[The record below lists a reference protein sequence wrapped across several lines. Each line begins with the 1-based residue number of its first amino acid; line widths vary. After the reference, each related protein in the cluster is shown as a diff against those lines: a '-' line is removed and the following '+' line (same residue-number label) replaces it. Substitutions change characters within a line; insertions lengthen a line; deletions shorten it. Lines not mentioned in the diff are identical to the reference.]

1 MGYIFSIL
9 LLGFILCLLIIAF
22 YLSCRAVSYIINTE
36 PFSSFRVKVIL
47 YGIKDS
53 VIYLQIHEGSGSN
66 VYATLGNQYIA
77 CTLEGKELNILLGF
91 TPVLMSNANV
101 SGLVS
106 YLSLVAKRPVKAN
119 YYKES

>member
-9 LLGFILCLLIIAF
+9 LLCFILCLLIIAL
-22 YLSCRAVSYIINTE
+22 YLACRAVSYIINTE

-53 VIYLQIHEGSGSN
+53 IIYLKIHEGSGSN

-77 CTLEGKELNILLGF
+77 CTLEGKELNILLSF
-91 TPVLMSNANV
+91 NPILMSN
-101 SGLVS
+101 SHIPSLVS
-106 YLSLVAKRPVKAN
+106 YLSLLAKRPVKAN
-119 YYKES
+119 YCKES